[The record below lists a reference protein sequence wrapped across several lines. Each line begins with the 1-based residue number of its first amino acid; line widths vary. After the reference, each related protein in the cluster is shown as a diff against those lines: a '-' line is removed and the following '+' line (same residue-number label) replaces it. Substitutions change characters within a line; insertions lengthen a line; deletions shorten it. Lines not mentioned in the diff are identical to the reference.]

1 MRIRL
6 YNARVL
12 TMEKDR
18 PIFRGEVWVEED
30 RILRVQEENEE
41 EKRETEKLSSEAVSG
56 EEPPDFHKEI
66 DCGGNLLM
74 PGFKNAHTHSG
85 MTFLRS
91 YADDLPLQKWL
102 SEKIFPMEKKL
113 TGEDI
118 FHFVK
123 LAVLEY
129 LSSGIT
135 AIFDMYLNPGIAAHA
150 CMEMG
155 MRCVLTSGLNDF
167 TSSVEAVEEEY
178 DQWNHTSPLISYQL
192 GFHAEYTCSK
202 KLLTQMA
209 ALVNKLKAPVYAH
222 ICETAA
228 EVAGCKRRYGMTPLF
243 FLDTLGM
250 FNYGGGGF
258 HCVHVKPE
266 DIGMLRK
273 RRMYVITNPGSNTKL
288 ASGIAPIS
296 LFLEKGIPVAIGTDG
311 AASNNSL
318 DMFKEMF
325 LVSGLAK
332 LKEKNAACM
341 EAEEVLRM
349 ATVNGAAAMHLEQA
363 DVLAEGRLADMILID
378 LQKPNMQ
385 PVHNIEKN
393 LVYSGSKQNVKMTM
407 IGGKILYQDGQY
419 HVGEEPTHIYKEVA
433 ERVARLTK

>member
-1 MRIRL
+1 MKIRL

-18 PIFRGEVWVEED
+18 PIFQGEIWVEGD
-30 RILRVQEENEE
+30 RIIRVIPKQ
-41 EKRETEKLSSEAVSG
+41 G
-56 EEPPDFHKEI
+56 EEQEKEKFDREI
-66 DCGGNLLM
+66 DCEDNLLM
-74 PGFKNAHTHSG
+74 PGFKNAHAHSG

-102 SEKIFPMEKKL
+102 SEKIFPMEAKL

-118 FHFVK
+118 FYFVK

-135 AIFDMYLNPGIAAHA
+135 AVFDMYIKPDLTAHA

-155 MRCVLTSGLNDF
+155 MRCVLTSGLNNF

-178 DQWNHTSPLISYQL
+178 EKWNHTSPLISYQL

-209 ALVNKLKAPVYAH
+209 ALVNRLKAPVYAH

-228 EVAGCKRRYGMTPLF
+228 EVAGCKRRYGMSPLL

-250 FNYGGGGF
+250 FHYGGGGF
-258 HCVHVKPE
+258 HCVHTRPE
-266 DIGMLRK
+266 DISLLRK
-273 RRMYVITNPGSNTKL
+273 RGMYVITNPASNTKL
-288 ASGIAPIS
+288 ASGIAPIAQYV
-296 LFLEKGIPVAIGTDG
+296 EKGIPVAIGTDG

-325 LVSGLAK
+325 LTAGLAK

-341 EAEEVLRM
+341 GAEEVLRM
-349 ATVNGAAAMHLEQA
+349 ATVNGAAAMRLTDA
-363 DVLAEGRLADMILID
+363 DVLAEGKLADMILID
-378 LQKPNMQ
+378 LQMPNMR
-385 PVHNIEKN
+385 PIHNIEKN
-393 LVYSGSKQNVKMTM
+393 LVYSGSKQNIKMTM
-407 IGGKILYQDGQY
+407 IGGNVLYRDGKY
-419 HVGEEPTHIYKEVA
+419 YVGEEPSHIYREV
-433 ERVARLTK
+433 ERSVARLLQ